1 MKHCAPWLTFF
12 AALAI
17 VCLPAQ
23 AQKSLIGDATT
34 ISVEGAGAIEIAPEF
49 AVISASVTHTE
60 NTAADAQNRVD
71 TVTSAL
77 LRAIES
83 LPIEDNSL
91 SAGYLR
97 VQPRYRWNAVAEEQQ
112 FIGYE
117 ATREI
122 SFSLTD
128 LDRLGEAMQLLSN
141 EGATSINPP
150 LFDSS
155 QTEAARTQALKA
167 AFQAAKSDAVA
178 LAEEAELVLGP
189 AQRVSS
195 GGAPTPVSRPMMR
208 SAQAANFAAEPG
220 GRYEPGQLTVSARIS
235 VVFSAQLRQ

>member
-1 MKHCAPWLTFF
+1 MKHCAYWITLFTALT
-12 AALAI
+12 LP
-17 VCLPAQ
+17 CLPAQ
-23 AQKSLIGDATT
+23 AQTPLKSDAIT

-60 NTAADAQNRVD
+60 MTAAEAQNKVD
-71 TVTSAL
+71 ADTTAL
-77 LRAIES
+77 LRAIEA

-112 FIGYE
+112 FVGYE

-128 LDRLGEAMQLLSN
+128 LDRLGETMQLLSN

-150 LFDSS
+150 VFDSS
-155 QTEAARTQALKA
+155 QTDAARTQALTA
-167 AFQAAKSDAVA
+167 AFQAARSDALA
-178 LAEEAELVLGP
+178 LAEEAGLTLGS
-189 AQRVSS
+189 AQRISS
-195 GGAPTPVSRPMMR
+195 GGAPTPVSRPMMK
-208 SAQAANFAAEPG
+208 SAQAVNFAAEPG

-235 VVFSAQLRQ
+235 VVFSAKPR